1 MTSRDRGPRRSASTY
16 SSNNVDD
23 VLVFRRGGTRR
34 RIQRERERER
44 ETLVTYL
51 DEFFGLA
58 GGPVPVAVV
67 QLEPGLGQL
76 IGLQFQAP
84 PGVLEAGA
92 RLVDAPFQ
100 LALLAADDFQL
111 CGVCVCAC
119 VCVDR
124 RD

>member
-1 MTSRDRGPRRSASTY
+1 MGLGVRLRHIRPITSTTFSSSAEAEL
-16 SSNNVDD
+16 DEE
-23 VLVFRRGGTRR
+23 FK
-34 RIQRERERER
+34 EKERER